1 MKKLYGLHV
10 GIVLA
15 IIIALISLI
24 MLWVPEADASD
35 RKRNPYRSEEVYNRR
50 QRIQRNGNINNF
62 YKQPVRVEWAII
74 NGRARMVIF
83 FNRR

>member
-1 MKKLYGLHV
+1 MKKIGMLHL

-15 IIIALISLI
+15 IILSLI
-24 MLWVPEADASD
+24 TLIMFWAPEARGAD
-35 RKRNPYRSEEVYNRR
+35 RRSNPYRSKEVYERR
-50 QRIQRNGNINNF
+50 QRIQQSGNINNF
-62 YKQPVRVEWAII
+62 YQKPVRVEWAFI